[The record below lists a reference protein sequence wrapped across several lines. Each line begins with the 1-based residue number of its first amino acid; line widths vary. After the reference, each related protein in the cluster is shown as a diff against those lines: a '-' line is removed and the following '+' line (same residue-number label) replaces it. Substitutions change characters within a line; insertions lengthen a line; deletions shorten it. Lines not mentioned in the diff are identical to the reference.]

1 MTYEKG
7 MLRYISLI
15 IQKVESYHMFSVY
28 MRYISKSL
36 IYYGMYYILCTIMQI
51 TADTILHCQFSF
63 FTKGFNSPF

>member
-7 MLRYISLI
+7 MLRYICLI
-15 IQKVESYHMFSVY
+15 IQKVESYY

-36 IYYGMYYILCTIMQI
+36 IYYGMYYILCTIMKI

-63 FTKGFNSPF
+63 FTKGFNFPF